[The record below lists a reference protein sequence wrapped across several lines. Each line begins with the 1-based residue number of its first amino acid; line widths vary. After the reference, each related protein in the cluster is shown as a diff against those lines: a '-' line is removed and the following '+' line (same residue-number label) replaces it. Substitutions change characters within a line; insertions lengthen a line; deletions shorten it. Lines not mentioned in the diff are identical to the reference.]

1 MKTCRLL
8 VCFLVF
14 VALLTGCGKKP
25 GDTNNTVTTNPEVY
39 DSENTVNNDRYPSFA
54 VETISAAKGDQD
66 VVVRV
71 SLKDNPGFLT
81 MAMNIAY
88 DYDNMT
94 LIKVVRGS
102 DYSDYYFVG
111 PKKLQSGCTASWF
124 LPELPEKV
132 VDGNILELHFAINEN
147 AESGSYPIAITR
159 SQNGGVV
166 DQFKNEIIFNNAVG
180 YININ

>member
-1 MKTCRLL
+1 MKMYRLL
-8 VCFLVF
+8 ICFLVF
-14 VALLTGCGKKP
+14 AVLLTGCGKKA
-25 GDTNNTVTTNPEVY
+25 DKTNNTVATN
-39 DSENTVNNDRYPSFA
+39 SEAPDLEAPVNNDRYPSFA
-54 VETISAAKGDQD
+54 VETISAARGNQD
-66 VVVRV
+66 VVVCV

-81 MAMNIAY
+81 MAMDITY
-88 DYDNMT
+88 DPNNMSLT
-94 LIKVVRGS
+94 KVVNGS

-132 VDGNILELHFAINEN
+132 VDGNILELHFAIKEN

-159 SQNGGVV
+159 SQNGGIV
-166 DQFKNEIIFNNAVG
+166 DQFKNEIIFNNAMG